1 MPIFRTKR
9 KNSYTMVDNRLS
21 RDTSLSL
28 KAKGLMLNVLSLPDT
43 WKFSVSGLVSICK
56 ENKTAVKSALK
67 ELQENGYLKINKIPP
82 TKESNGKFSYEYCFY
97 EIPIKEYENKKVEN
111 LDTEFLG
118 VENLALEKLDLENM
132 SLLNTNILNT
142 DISNTKGINNNAPF
156 KNGDQKCTT
165 SKEDG
170 GRYSPFQ
177 EKEVHYSNNSNG
189 RTDYTNVELHDY
201 LVQNVY
207 NNMQPDG
214 YYQTTPDNE
223 TVFLPADFDRRG
235 ILLDIVEYFYAKYN
249 SIHDMKHPILSYGA
263 FARIIDNYLMP
274 PKIMQDNEVYGFET
288 YRQMIDVYFSIE
300 FGKSGNSE
308 YGTVKPINKYISHFM
323 SNGIRENIYRRLI
336 DKQI

>member
-1 MPIFRTKR
+1 MPIYRVEKSNNFTTISNYPFRD
-9 KNSYTMVDNRLS
+9 SELS
-21 RDTSLSL
+21 M
-28 KAKGLMLNVLSLPDT
+28 KGRGLLATVLTLPDN
-43 WKFSVSGLVSICK
+43 WKFSIAGLVSILK
-56 ENKTAVKSALK
+56 ENKTAIKTALK
-67 ELQENGYLKINKIPP
+67 ELQDKGYLTITKIPP
-82 TKESNGKFSYEYCFY
+82 TKENGGKFLYEYSFY
-97 EIPIKEYENKKVEN
+97 EIPALKNRKNAKN
-111 LDTEFLG
+111 QDTYSLG
-118 VENLALEKLDLENM
+118 TETLSLEPSDLEP
-132 SLLNTNILNT
+132 LTQLNTNILNT

-214 YYQTTPDNE
+214 YYQTTSDNE

-235 ILLDIVEYFYAKYN
+235 VLLDIVEYFYAEYN
-249 SIHDMKHPILSYGA
+249 SMHDIKHPILSYGA

-288 YRQMIDVYFSIE
+288 YRKMIDIYFSIE

>member
-82 TKESNGKFSYEYCFY
+82 TKESNEKFSYEYCFY
-97 EIPIKEYENKKVEN
+97 EIPINEYENKKVEN

-165 SKEDG
+165 SK
-170 GRYSPFQ
+170 GR
-177 EKEVHYSNNSNG
+177 H
-189 RTDYTNVELHDY
+189 
-201 LVQNVY
+201 
-207 NNMQPDG
+207 
-214 YYQTTPDNE
+214 
-223 TVFLPADFDRRG
+223 
-235 ILLDIVEYFYAKYN
+235 
-249 SIHDMKHPILSYGA
+249 
-263 FARIIDNYLMP
+263 
-274 PKIMQDNEVYGFET
+274 
-288 YRQMIDVYFSIE
+288 
-300 FGKSGNSE
+300 
-308 YGTVKPINKYISHFM
+308 
-323 SNGIRENIYRRLI
+323 
-336 DKQI
+336 